1 MRKHLHQPI
10 SHKTTQSMK
19 MLVIHQFFWAH
30 YKAKIYTELQKVVD
44 KHPKDEL
51 LVLQTAL
58 NEFTRAKIGS
68 IDYSIHQ
75 YNVKILFEDFYE
87 NTTIWQRTKK
97 AIHWIIKF
105 KPDVV
110 NLPGYYEPAMNLVL
124 FYCLLRGIKVVIS
137 ADSTEGDNA
146 NIWWREAI
154 KRFIVTKAHG
164 FFCYGSKSAEYIYKL
179 GMKPKHILVANNAVD
194 NERVENVYKEAIF
207 DRKSTKEQYGLR
219 KYNFIYVGRLI
230 SIKNLDNL
238 LIAYKSLC
246 NTDWGL
252 IILGDGN
259 EEEKLKQ
266 YVADNGL
273 EGVRFIVGQAWYDV
287 PKILA
292 LGDVFILPSYSEP
305 WGLVVNEAMACGMPV
320 IVSNKCGSACDVV
333 KEGGNGYT
341 FDPYNLPELTNIL
354 SKFVEEPDI
363 IVPFGKMSKEIIK
376 RYSPQQVAEEMYEGF
391 RKVVF
396 DNQ

>member
-1 MRKHLHQPI
+1 
-10 SHKTTQSMK
+10 

-44 KHPKDEL
+44 KYPKDEL

-75 YNVKILFEDFYE
+75 YNVKVLFEDFYE

-97 AIHWIIKF
+97 SIYWINKF

-124 FYCLLRGIKVVIS
+124 FYCRLKGIKVVIS

-154 KRFIVTKAHG
+154 KSFIVTKAHG
-164 FFCYGSKSAEYIYKL
+164 FFCYGSKSAEYVYKL

-194 NERVENVYKEAIF
+194 NQRVESVYKEAVF
-207 DRKSTKEQYGLR
+207 DRKSNKETYNLR
-219 KYNFIYVGRLI
+219 QYNFIYVGRLI
-230 SIKNLDNL
+230 SVKNLDNL
-238 LIAYKSLC
+238 LAAYKPLA

-252 IILGDGN
+252 IILGDGS

-266 YVADNGL
+266 YVADNHL
-273 EGVRFIVGQAWYDV
+273 DGVRFIVGQAWYDV

-320 IVSNKCGSACDVV
+320 IVSNKCGSAYDVV
-333 KEGGNGYT
+333 KENQNGYT
-341 FDPYNLPELTNIL
+341 FDPYKVEELTEVFN
-354 SKFVEEPDI
+354 KFVEEPDK

-376 RYSPQQVAEEMYEGF
+376 RFSPEQVAQEMYDGF
-391 RKVVF
+391 KKVVY

>member
-1 MRKHLHQPI
+1 
-10 SHKTTQSMK
+10 

-75 YNVKILFEDFYE
+75 YNVKVLFEDFYE
-87 NTTIWQRTKK
+87 NTSIWQRTKK
-97 AIHWIIKF
+97 SIEWINKF

-124 FYCLLRGIKVVIS
+124 FYCRFKGIKVVIS
-137 ADSTEGDNA
+137 ADSTEGDNP
-146 NIWWREAI
+146 NVWWREAL
-154 KRFIVTKAHG
+154 KRFIVTKAQG

-194 NERVENVYKEAIF
+194 NQRVESVYKEAIF
-207 DRKSTKEQYGLR
+207 DRKNSKEAYNLR

-230 SIKNLDNL
+230 SVKNLDNL
-238 LIAYKSLC
+238 LAAYKPLADSE
-246 NTDWGL
+246 WGL
-252 IILGDGN
+252 IILGDGS
-259 EEEKLKQ
+259 EEEKLKH
-266 YVADNGL
+266 YVAENHL

-320 IVSNKCGSACDVV
+320 IVSNKCGSAYDVV
-333 KEGGNGYT
+333 QEDQNGYT
-341 FDPYNLPELTNIL
+341 FDPYNVAELTNVFN
-354 SKFVEEPDI
+354 KFVEEPDKI
-363 IVPFGKMSKEIIK
+363 AMFGKKSREIIK
-376 RYSPQQVAEEMYEGF
+376 RFSPEQVAEEMYEGF
-391 RKVVF
+391 KKVVYEYK
-396 DNQ
+396 

>member
-1 MRKHLHQPI
+1 
-10 SHKTTQSMK
+10 

-44 KHPKDEL
+44 KYPKDEL

-75 YNVKILFEDFYE
+75 YNVKVLFEDFYE

-97 AIHWIIKF
+97 SIYWINKF

-124 FYCLLRGIKVVIS
+124 FYCRLKGIKVVIS

-154 KRFIVTKAHG
+154 KSFIVTKAHG

-194 NERVENVYKEAIF
+194 NQRVESVYKEAIF
-207 DRKSTKEQYGLR
+207 DRKSNKETYNLR
-219 KYNFIYVGRLI
+219 QYNFIYVGRLI
-230 SIKNLDNL
+230 SVKNLDNL
-238 LIAYKSLC
+238 LAAYKPLA

-252 IILGDGN
+252 IILGDGS

-266 YVADNGL
+266 YVADNHL
-273 EGVRFIVGQAWYDV
+273 DGVRFIVGQAWYDV

-320 IVSNKCGSACDVV
+320 IVSNKCGSAYDVV
-333 KEGGNGYT
+333 KENQNGYT
-341 FDPYNLPELTNIL
+341 FDPYKVEELTEVFN
-354 SKFVEEPDI
+354 KFVEEPDK

-376 RYSPQQVAEEMYEGF
+376 RFSPEQVAQEMYDGF
-391 RKVVF
+391 KKVVY

>member
-1 MRKHLHQPI
+1 
-10 SHKTTQSMK
+10 MK

-75 YNVKILFEDFYE
+75 YNVKVLFEDFYE

-97 AIHWIIKF
+97 SIEWVNRF

-124 FYCLLRGIKVVIS
+124 FYCRLKGIKVVIS
-137 ADSTEGDNA
+137 ADSTEGDNP
-146 NIWWREAI
+146 NVWWREAL
-154 KRFIVTKAHG
+154 KRFVVTKAQG
-164 FFCYGSKSAEYIYKL
+164 FFCYGSKSAEYIFKL

-194 NERVENVYKEAIF
+194 NQRVESVYNAAIF
-207 DRKSTKEQYGLR
+207 DRKNSKEAYNLR

-230 SIKNLDNL
+230 SVKNLDNL
-238 LIAYKSLC
+238 LAAYKPLAD
-246 NTDWGL
+246 TEWGL
-252 IILGDGN
+252 IILGDGS

-266 YVADNGL
+266 YVADNHL
-273 EGVRFIVGQAWYDV
+273 DGVKFIVGQAWYNV

-320 IVSNKCGSACDVV
+320 IVSNKCGSAFDVV
-333 KEGGNGYT
+333 KENQNGYT
-341 FDPYNLPELTNIL
+341 FDPYKVEELTNVFN
-354 SKFVEEPDI
+354 KFVEESDK
-363 IVPFGKMSKEIIK
+363 IVPFGKKSKEIIK
-376 RYSPQQVAEEMYEGF
+376 RFSPEQVAEEMYEGF
-391 RKVVF
+391 KKVVYEY
-396 DNQ
+396 Q

>member
-1 MRKHLHQPI
+1 
-10 SHKTTQSMK
+10 

-75 YNVKILFEDFYE
+75 YNVKVLFEDFYE
-87 NTTIWQRTKK
+87 NTSIWQRTKK
-97 AIHWIIKF
+97 SIEWINKF

-124 FYCLLRGIKVVIS
+124 FYCRLKGIKVVIS
-137 ADSTEGDNA
+137 ADSTEGDNP
-146 NIWWREAI
+146 NVWWREAL
-154 KRFIVTKAHG
+154 KRFIVTKAQG

-194 NERVENVYKEAIF
+194 NQRVESVYKEAIF
-207 DRKSTKEQYGLR
+207 DRKSNKEAYNLR

-230 SIKNLDNL
+230 SVKNLDNL
-238 LIAYKSLC
+238 LAAYKPL
-246 NTDWGL
+246 TDSEWGL
-252 IILGDGN
+252 IILGDGS

-266 YVADNGL
+266 YVAENHL

-320 IVSNKCGSACDVV
+320 IVSNKCGSAYDVV
-333 KEGGNGYT
+333 QEDQNGYT
-341 FDPYNLPELTNIL
+341 FDPYNVEELTNVFN
-354 SKFVEEPDI
+354 KFVEEPEKI
-363 IVPFGKMSKEIIK
+363 AMFGKKSREIIK
-376 RYSPQQVAEEMYEGF
+376 RFSPEQVAEEMYEGF
-391 RKVVF
+391 KKVVYEYK
-396 DNQ
+396 

>member
-1 MRKHLHQPI
+1 
-10 SHKTTQSMK
+10 MK

-75 YNVKILFEDFYE
+75 YNVKVLFEDFYE

-97 AIHWIIKF
+97 SIEWINKF
-105 KPDVV
+105 KPNVV

-124 FYCLLRGIKVVIS
+124 FYCRLKGIKVVIS

-146 NIWWREAI
+146 NVWWREAI
-154 KRFIVTKAHG
+154 KKFIVTKAQG

-194 NERVENVYKEAIF
+194 NQRVESVYNEAML
-207 DRKSTKEQYGLR
+207 DRKSIKEGYNLR

-230 SIKNLDNL
+230 SVKNLDNL
-238 LIAYKSLC
+238 LVAYKPLA
-246 NTDWGL
+246 NTEWGL
-252 IILGDGN
+252 IILGDGS

-266 YVADNGL
+266 YVSDNHL
-273 EGVRFIVGQAWYDV
+273 DGVKFIVGQAWYDV

-305 WGLVVNEAMACGMPV
+305 WGLVVNEAMSCGMPV
-320 IVSNKCGSACDVV
+320 IVSNKCGSAYDAV
-333 KEGGNGYT
+333 KEDQNGYI
-341 FDPYNLPELTNIL
+341 FDPYNVQELTNVFN
-354 SKFVEEPDI
+354 KFVERPEI
-363 IVPFGKMSKEIIK
+363 IIPFGKMSKEIIK
-376 RYSPQQVAEEMYEGF
+376 RFSPENVAQEMYDGF
-391 RKVVF
+391 KKVVE
-396 DNQ
+396 DNQKS